1 MRVPTLTIKENP
13 MRKISALLLAGIAAV
28 SVTSC
33 DSFLTPDPKTFSSS
47 ANYYTEPGQFE
58 QAVVGLYGD
67 LRGLYGGNWRT
78 LGGLRSDLVT
88 LQYNPGVPGF
98 TFVLDEFAD
107 DANDNNV
114 QGQWNDVFGT
124 IFDANVVIT
133 RIGSVDFPDPA
144 QKARLVAEA
153 KFMRALAMWQ
163 GLQFWGLGEGWDPAH
178 LAIPIITEE
187 ITDPAKAFELER
199 ASVQQVYDF
208 IVNDLSSSWADLP
221 ARGAPNASGASAGRI
236 TQGAARTLLGATY
249 QLNPADA
256 AKALTEFQ
264 AVAAMGYSL
273 VPEYRDVFNPANKNN
288 SESILEVQ
296 YNVALDN
303 GALRQNLVPGMSP
316 LNAEG
321 GGNGGNPQ
329 RVAVYG
335 GSGDGSYMPTP
346 DYILSFA
353 GADPAQPET
362 PFDKRFTGGIGEFCP
377 DSGISGVLGVADV
390 RVSTQGPNTL
400 WPDINVAAVRDPQTH
415 EVRTDC
421 IAYFTKWRWPESMTQ
436 SGRDNNNWIV
446 FRYADVLL
454 REAEAYWR
462 LNQPDQALIPL
473 NEVRARAGLPGLSG
487 LSGTALRD
495 AILQERAWELGGEG
509 WRWFDL
515 KRFEVATA
523 RIEAQGDFLRGRNNS
538 VTPRTRTIAED
549 AYTLGEQGFRLWY
562 PVRPRDVVLSHGLLQ
577 QNFGW

>member
-1 MRVPTLTIKENP
+1 
-13 MRKISALLLAGIAAV
+13 MRKISALLLAGATAV
-28 SVTSC
+28 AVTGC
-33 DSFLTPDPKTFSSS
+33 DSFLTPDPETFSSS
-47 ANYYTEPGQFE
+47 ANYYTQPGQFE

-67 LRGLYGGNWRT
+67 MRGLFGGNWRT

-98 TFVLDEFAD
+98 TFVLDEFAE
-107 DANDNNV
+107 DANDNNI
-114 QGQWNDVFGT
+114 QNQWNDLFNT
-124 IFDANVVIT
+124 IFDANVVLT
-133 RIGSVDFPDPA
+133 RIQNVDFPDPA
-144 QKARLVAEA
+144 QKARLIAEA
-153 KFMRALAMWQ
+153 KYVRALAMWE
-163 GLQFWGLGEGWDPAH
+163 GLQFWGLGESWDGTH

-187 ITDPAKAFELER
+187 ITDPTTAFDLER
-199 ASVQQVYDF
+199 ATAQEVYDF
-208 IVNDLSSSWADLP
+208 IVSDLSGSWADLP
-221 ARGAPNASGASAGRI
+221 ARGSSLASGANAGRI

-256 AKALTEFQ
+256 GKALAEFQ
-264 AVAAMGYSL
+264 AVEAMGYQL
-273 VPEYRDVFNPANKNN
+273 QADYRQVFNPANKNN
-288 SESILEVQ
+288 SESILEIQ

-303 GALRQNLVPGMSP
+303 GGLRQNLVPDMSP

-321 GGNGGNPQ
+321 GGNGGSAQ
-329 RVAVYG
+329 RIAVYG
-335 GSGDGSYMPTP
+335 GSGNGAYMPTP

-353 GADPAQPET
+353 GADPSKSET
-362 PFDKRFTGGIGEFCP
+362 PFDKRYTGGIGEFCP
-377 DSGISGVLGVADV
+377 DSGISGVLGVADK
-390 RVSTQGPNTL
+390 RVSTQGANTL
-400 WPDINVAAVRDPQTH
+400 WPDINVASIRDPQTH
-415 EVRTDC
+415 EVRTNC

-473 NEVRARAGLPGLSG
+473 NKVRARAGLLPLSG
-487 LSGTALRD
+487 LSGNALRD

-515 KRFEVATA
+515 KRFGVATE
-523 RIEAQGDFLRGRNNS
+523 RVQAQGEFLRARNNS
-538 VTPRTRTIAED
+538 VEPRTRTLAED
-549 AYTLGEQGFRLWY
+549 SYTTGQQGFRLWY
-562 PVRPRDVVLSHGLLQ
+562 PVRPRDVVLSQGKLQ